1 MRITIIAAADAAW
14 GIGLDGR
21 LPWRFPED
29 LKRFR
34 DRTMG
39 SALVMGRLTAES
51 IGRHL
56 PGRTILTVSA
66 EGFRTVADAVEAA
79 RNAGF
84 EECFI
89 AGGRMVYA
97 DGAGLADSAEITRVP
112 GTYGC
117 DVSMPDLASAGWAK
131 VSEEALPS
139 GMAVETWRPAR
150 AGGGK

>member
-1 MRITIIAAADAAW
+1 MRVTIIAAADAAW

-21 LPWRFPED
+21 LPWRFPDD

-39 SALVMGRLTAES
+39 SALVMGRLTVES

-66 EGFRTVADAVEAA
+66 ESFRSVADAVEAA
-79 RNAGF
+79 RGAGF

-89 AGGRMVYA
+89 AGGRLVYA
-97 DGAGLADSAEITRVP
+97 DGLGLADSAEITRVH
-112 GTYGC
+112 GTYAC
-117 DVSMPDLASAGWAK
+117 DVAMPDLARAGWEK
-131 VSEEALPS
+131 VSEEALSPE
-139 GMAVETWRPAR
+139 MTIETWKPAR
-150 AGGGK
+150 AGGE